1 MAFAD
6 LDIEELLAP
15 IAGETRVGLN
25 PENDS
30 SSERFEIEKAF
41 AVSISDVPD
50 GDEGSQKH
58 DWVATAE
65 QIYDY
70 FGVSKDIWLSINL
83 IRAGANAKRLDIV
96 SLGTGSLKGLM
107 ERYWDDFYP
116 TLAEVDFIG
125 RVTPC
130 NSLLSQSGF
139 LRPIQAIPVIR
150 DRRFGNFSC
159 ADLIRFSSGDGAQD
173 GYDSFLS
180 ALKACDKG
188 SLTQA
193 LDFYQKIL
201 RDFRDIDGLFDTNS
215 TDTDGNYLGQGP
227 NFQGLYTILE
237 NCQRAL
243 IGIIPDGNAIENAD
257 EQVPTDETDEV
268 ASSLKA
274 GPVST
279 NINSANIE
287 SRKDVIRAL
296 DAICSYYAR
305 KEPGS
310 PVPLLLARAKSWVDM
325 AFLDI
330 MTDLSPDSLDK
341 LREVLSIREKSS

>member
-15 IAGETRVGLN
+15 IDGETRVGLN

-30 SSERFEIEKAF
+30 SSERFEIENAF
-41 AVSISDVPD
+41 AVSISDVPASD
-50 GDEGSQKH
+50 DNSQKH
-58 DWVATAE
+58 DWVATAKK
-65 QIYDY
+65 IYDY
-70 FGVSKDIWLSINL
+70 FAVSKDIWLSISL
-83 IRAGANAKRLDIV
+83 IRAGANANRLDIV
-96 SLGTGSLKGLM
+96 ALGTGSLKGLL

-130 NSLLSQSGF
+130 NALLSPSGF
-139 LRPIQAIPVIR
+139 LRPIQAIPVIK

-159 ADLIRFSSGDGAQD
+159 AELIRFSTGDGAQD
-173 GYDSFLS
+173 GYDSFLT
-180 ALKACDKG
+180 ALKTCDMG
-188 SLTQA
+188 ALTQA
-193 LDFYQKIL
+193 LDYYQKIL
-201 RDFRDIDGLFDTNS
+201 QDFRDIDGLFDANS
-215 TDTDGNYLGQGP
+215 TDGDGNYLGQGP
-227 NFQGLYTILE
+227 NFQELYTILE

-243 IGIIPDGNAIENAD
+243 IGIVPDGNAPVNAD
-257 EQVPTDETDEV
+257 EQVPTDETNED
-268 ASSLKA
+268 ALSLRA
-274 GPVST
+274 GSVST
-279 NINSANIE
+279 SINSANIE
-287 SRKDVIRAL
+287 SRKDVIRTI
-296 DAICSYYAR
+296 DAICNYYAR

-330 MTDLSPDSLDK
+330 MTDLSPDSLEK

>member
-25 PENDS
+25 PESDS
-30 SSERFEIEKAF
+30 SSERFEIERAF

-130 NSLLSQSGF
+130 NSLMSPSGF
-139 LRPIQAIPVIR
+139 LRPVQAIPVIR

-159 ADLIRFSSGDGAQD
+159 ADLIRFSSNDGAQD
-173 GYDSFLS
+173 GYDSFLA
-180 ALKACDKG
+180 ALEATDPAV
-188 SLTQA
+188 LTHA
-193 LDFYQKIL
+193 LDQYRKIL
-201 RDFRDIDGLFDTNS
+201 QDIRDIDRLFDMNS
-215 TDTDGNYLGQGP
+215 TDAEGNYLGQGP
-227 NFQGLYTILE
+227 NFLELYKVLE
-237 NCQRAL
+237 SC
-243 IGIIPDGNAIENAD
+243 ENALLGIVRGQD
-257 EQVPTDETDEV
+257 DSEALDTEVSIDAGNEV
-268 ASSLKA
+268 ALGATSLSESI
-274 GPVST
+274 GS
-279 NINSANIE
+279 NSGRIE
-287 SRKDVIRAL
+287 SRKDVIRMI
-296 DAICSYYAR
+296 DAICDYYAR

-310 PVPLLLARAKSWVDM
+310 PVPLVMARAKSWVDM
-325 AFLDI
+325 AFLEI
-330 MTDLSPDSLDK
+330 MTDLSPDSLEK
-341 LREVLSIREKSS
+341 LHEVLSIREKSS